1 MTNEAGH
8 DVALLLN
15 GSKESTIEKR
25 RTGSFH
31 TGTAEDAFFVAY
43 RLAIF
48 GKGNLEWL
56 SMR

>member
-25 RTGSFH
+25 KTGSFH

-48 GKGNLEWL
+48 GKGN
-56 SMR
+56 